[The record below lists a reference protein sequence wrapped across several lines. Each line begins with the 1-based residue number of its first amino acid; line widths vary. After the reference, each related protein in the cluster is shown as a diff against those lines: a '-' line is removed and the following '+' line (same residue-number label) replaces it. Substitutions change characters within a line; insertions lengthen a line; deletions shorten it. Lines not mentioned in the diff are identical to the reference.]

1 MAAQRSAILRVAN
14 CSGFYGDRVEAAQ
27 EMVAGGPID
36 VLTGDWLAELT
47 MLILARRRE
56 SRGPGTGYAATFL
69 EQLEQVL
76 VPCVERG
83 IKVVSNAGGL
93 DPHGL
98 KAEVMSLAKQLGV
111 TPRIAVVAG
120 DDLLLRLEDLQES
133 GETFRNLDTGE
144 DFAALERP
152 VLTANAYLG
161 AGGIAAALAG
171 GADIVVTGRVTD
183 ASLVVGPAAWWFNW
197 SNADAD
203 ALASATVAGHLIECG
218 TQVTGGNYAFF
229 AEVPGMEHLGFPIAE
244 VEADG
249 ACVITKHAE
258 HGGEVSAGTVTAQ
271 LLYEIDGPRYLGPD
285 VVTRLDHV
293 RVTDE
298 GNDRVRVSGATG
310 EAAPA
315 TLKVALNYS
324 AGFTN
329 TVTFVLT
336 GLDLEAKANLVETQL
351 FAAIPGGKQAFDD
364 VQVQLQ
370 THRVSGEPE
379 NLWQAQAE
387 LRVTVVG
394 GDRKAV
400 DRAFTS
406 QAVALTLASVP
417 GLFLPGTPP
426 KAEALSS
433 YWPTTVSRKNVVAEV
448 EVFASDSDEGVRLE
462 QRDLTVSEASPT
474 TGVLRVASEV
484 TPVLQTVRAPL
495 GRLVG
500 ARSGDKGGNV
510 NIGLW
515 IRHDLPDRSVAYH
528 WLTREIS
535 TQRFSQL
542 LPESQG
548 LAIERFEFD
557 NLYAMNFV
565 VRGLLGRGVSGT
577 SFPDPQGKGLGE
589 YVRAR
594 LIDLPLHLLEVR

>member
-1 MAAQRSAILRVAN
+1 MLRVAN

-27 EMVAGGPID
+27 EMVSGGPID

-56 SRGPGTGYAATFL
+56 SRGPGSGYAATFL

-76 VPCVERG
+76 VPCMDRG

-98 KAEVMSLAKQLGV
+98 KEELMSLAKQLRV

-120 DDLLLRLEDLQES
+120 DDLLLRIKDLQRS
-133 GETFRNLDTGE
+133 GENFPNLDTGE
-144 DFAALERP
+144 DFAALDP
-152 VLTANAYLG
+152 TVLTANAYLG

-183 ASLVVGPAAWWFNW
+183 ASLVVGPAAWWFDW
-197 SNADAD
+197 SSADAD
-203 ALASATVAGHLIECG
+203 ALAGATVAGHLIECG

-244 VEADG
+244 IEADG
-249 ACVITKHAE
+249 ACVITKHPE
-258 HGGEVSAGTVTAQ
+258 QGGEVSAGTVTAQ

-298 GNDRVRVSGATG
+298 GNDRVRVSGAIG
-310 EAAPA
+310 EPAPSA
-315 TLKVALNYS
+315 LKVALNYS

-336 GLDLEAKANLVETQL
+336 GLDLEAKASLVELQL
-351 FAAIPGGKQAFDD
+351 FAAITGGREAFDD
-364 VQVQLQ
+364 VHVQLLP
-370 THRVSGEPE
+370 HRVSGEPE

-387 LRVTVVG
+387 LRVTVTG
-394 GDRKAV
+394 NDRKAV

-426 KAEALSS
+426 KAEPLSS
-433 YWPTTVSRKNVVAEV
+433 YWPTTVGRENVITEV
-448 EVFASDSDEGVRLE
+448 EVYASDGGDAVRFE
-462 QRDLTVSEASPT
+462 PRELTVSEVGSTADPLRSVAASDPT
-474 TGVLRVASEV
+474 G
-484 TPVLQTVRAPL
+484 LQTVRAPL

-515 IRHDLPDRSVAYH
+515 IRHDLPDRLVAYH
-528 WLTREIS
+528 WLLREIS
-535 TQRFSQL
+535 AERFTEL
-542 LPESQG
+542 LPEGRG
-548 LAIERFEFD
+548 LHLDRFEFD
-557 NLYAMNFV
+557 NLHAVNFV

-594 LIDLPLHLLEVR
+594 LIDLPLHLLEVK